1 MNTTATEIP
10 SITDGKAWST
20 LSQVIHETTDASAI
34 KKELNERL
42 HQRTQAFLAKEI
54 QARYEKIENLR
65 QIHGLIREND
75 SLKREIIKLQAEKS
89 ADQPTEA
96 ELRKE
101 FEAMFCDNELERSP
115 TGDYYFSLITENRWI
130 GFKNAR
136 IP

>member
-1 MNTTATEIP
+1 MIQEIP
-10 SITDGKAWST
+10 NITDGKAWST
-20 LSQVIHETTDASAI
+20 LSQVIHETADVNAI

-42 HQRTQAFLAKEI
+42 HQRTQAFLSKEI
-54 QARYEKIENLR
+54 KARQEQIENLR

-75 SLKREIIKLQAEKS
+75 SLRQEINKLRTEKT
-89 ADQPTEA
+89 ANQPTED

-101 FEAMFCDNELERSP
+101 FESMFCDNELERSP

-136 IP
+136 TP